1 MTFEPGDKVRHKDN
15 HNRTGLEVLA
25 VRGDR
30 FWGLPPSGNGPLT
43 YRTEDYEKIEPF
55 FEVGKAYRRWGSN
68 TVFRPIRVDKGS
80 AGGLYAYGSLT
91 LTGPRRDEIVSYGAF
106 TGISYGEWTEE
117 AGDIPFEG

>member
-55 FEVGKAYRRWGSN
+55 FGAGKTYVREFDGASFK
-68 TVFRPIRVDKGS
+68 VKDVEEDQ
-80 AGGLYAYGSLT
+80 GGWVAFGLMSGGSLLKPT
-91 LTGPRRDEIVSYGAF
+91 WLTKRTWNGWR
-106 TGISYGEWTEE
+106 E